1 MSVEQQLLDDLK
13 QAMKARDQLTTG
25 VLRMLKSQLM
35 NEKTKKGGRK
45 ELDDELVLKVFTTY
59 AKKLREARELFE
71 KGGRAELAEQHAR
84 EIEIVERYLPE
95 QAGEEEIRQAIEQ
108 AMESLDAA
116 GPQQMGRVIGAVM
129 AGLQGRVDGKL
140 VSAMVRERLA
150 RG

>member
-13 QAMKARDQLTTG
+13 QAMKARDALTTG

-35 NEKTKKGGRK
+35 NEKTKKGGPK
-45 ELDDELVLKVFTTY
+45 ELDDELVLKLFSTY

-71 KGGRAELAEQHAR
+71 KGGRAELARQHAA

-95 QAGEEEIRQAIEQ
+95 QAGQEEIRKVIEQ
-108 AMESLDAA
+108 TLENLDAV

-129 AGLQGRVDGKL
+129 AALQGRVDGKV
-140 VSAMVRERLA
+140 VSTMVRERLA